1 MKRIG
6 ILAGVILVGLLSFET
21 LFAQA
26 TAQISGTVRD
36 QTGAVLPGVE
46 ITATQSDTGISRST
60 ISNETGSYVLPNL
73 PVGPYRLEVSL
84 PGFHTFVQSGIVLQV
99 NGSPVINPVLEVGQV
114 TEQVEVQAN
123 ASLVETRNSSVGQVI
138 ENQRILELPLNG
150 REVTDLITLAGAA
163 VQSRQARVT
172 NGSDSVAISVAGGLG
187 FSVEYT
193 LDGANHANFVSGYNM
208 NMPFPDALQEFK
220 VENSGVTATHGGGGA
235 AVGAVTKSGTNDFHG
250 SLFEFVRND
259 LFNARNYF
267 ATTHSTLKRNQF
279 GGTFGGPILKNK
291 LFFFGGFQEQTLRQ
305 DPADRQAFVPT
316 AAVLAGDWTA
326 FTSPACN
333 GGRQITLRAPFVN
346 NRIDPALYSKAA
358 VNLAAKLP
366 KTSDACGLVI
376 YGARSTDN
384 TYQTVGRVDYEW
396 NAKNSVFGRVLST
409 ALRRPNPFNA
419 FTKDNILNVGTDGT
433 YQTPTSVAIGDTYLV
448 SSNTVQSIRFAY
460 NVANNWRIGAEYFS
474 YCDLGIKIDCTYA
487 KTRMGSFS
495 VTGGFSTGNG
505 STVDDNKYQQH
516 SYSINDDLSLIRG
529 THQISLGGTYT
540 YGVHERR
547 SHFVDGGTMR
557 IDGSATGLGMSDF
570 LVGNLTSLT
579 QGGTNHVFLK
589 QNFIGMYAADSWKTN
604 RKLTVNYGL
613 RWEPYLPQTFLDR
626 GTVNFDYARF
636 QQGIKSQVYPNAP
649 AGFYYPGDPGFPGK
663 KGLYNRWAQFAPR
676 LGLAWDVNGDGRTS
690 VRASY
695 AYSYNF
701 ISAQFREDSVQSSP
715 WGNITSITGLT
726 LDDPWRNFP
735 GGSPFPLK
743 EGSAAQFFS
752 YGTFL
757 VSPYDVPTPTTS
769 RWNLSI
775 QRQMSPTL
783 LASASYIGNSVVH
796 MWSQTPLNPG
806 VYFPGGPCT
815 LNGVTYNP
823 CSSNSTLNQRRR
835 LSLERPQ
842 DGQLIG
848 ILTQIDPG
856 ATTNYHGL
864 LLSLEQRTSHG
875 VTASANYTWSHCIGD
890 YADLDSE
897 GPNENETYTNP
908 TNRRFDRGN
917 CNTDRRQTFNLTA
930 VAETPQFARPTLRLL
945 ATGWRLS
952 GIYRWDSGQPLTI
965 IAGSDRAMTGV
976 DVQRVN
982 QVMAN
987 VYLDKSARPLAQYFN
1002 PLAFAQ
1008 PALGTLGNLGRGSL
1022 WGPANWSFDLALS
1035 RAFRVNERQRME
1047 VRAEAYNVTNSF
1059 RPLLTTTG
1067 ASLNGL
1073 SLATNTFGQIRGA
1086 QDPRIMQFAL
1096 KYIF

>member
-6 ILAGVILVGLLSFET
+6 MRLVGVVLFALLCFEGA
-21 LFAQA
+21 FAQA
-26 TAQISGTVRD
+26 TAQIGGTVRD
-36 QTGAVLPGVE
+36 QSGAVLPGVE
-46 ITATQSDTGISRST
+46 ITATQNETGISRST

-73 PVGPYRLEVSL
+73 TVGPYRLEVSL
-84 PGFHTFVQSGIVLQV
+84 PGFRTFVQTGIVLQV

-114 TEQVEVQAN
+114 SEQVEVQAN
-123 ASLVETRNSSVGQVI
+123 ASLVETRNSSVGQVM

-150 REVTDLITLAGAA
+150 RQVTDLITLGGAA
-163 VQSRQARVT
+163 VQSRTARVT

-187 FSVEYT
+187 FSIEYT

-220 VENSGVTATHGGGGA
+220 IENSGVTATHGGGGA
-235 AVGAVTKSGTNDFHG
+235 AVGAVTKSGTNTFHG

-267 ATTHSTLKRNQF
+267 ATRQSTLKRNQF
-279 GGTFGGPILKNK
+279 GGTLGGAIVKNK

-316 AAVLAGDWTA
+316 AAILAGDWSA
-326 FTSPACN
+326 FTSPTCN
-333 GGRQITLRAPFVN
+333 AGRQIALRAPFVN

-358 VNLAAKLP
+358 MNLSAKLP
-366 KTSDACGLVI
+366 KTSDPCGLVI
-376 YGARSTDN
+376 FGAKSTDN
-384 TYQTVGRVDYEW
+384 TYQTIGRVDYQW
-396 NAKNSVFGRVLST
+396 GAKHSVFGRVLST
-409 ALRRPNPFNA
+409 ALRRPNPFNT

-433 YQTPTSVAIGDTYLV
+433 YQTPTSIGIGDTYLI
-448 SSNTVQSIRFAY
+448 SSNTVQAVRFAY
-460 NVANNWRIGAEYFS
+460 NIANNWRIGSQYFS

-487 KTRMGSFS
+487 KTRMGSFT
-495 VTGGFSTGNG
+495 VTGGFATGNG
-505 STVDDNKYQQH
+505 STIDDNKYKQH
-516 SYSINDDLSLIRG
+516 SYSINDDLSLVRG
-529 THQISLGGTYT
+529 THQISLGGSLT
-540 YGVHERR
+540 YGVHERNT
-547 SHFVDGGTMR
+547 HFVDGGTMR

-570 LVGNLTSLT
+570 LMGNLTQLT
-579 QGGTNHVFLK
+579 QGGTNHVFLD
-589 QNFIGMYAADSWKTN
+589 QYLFGMYAADSWKAN
-604 RKLTVNYGL
+604 RKLTVNYGI
-613 RWEPYLPQTFLDR
+613 RWEPYLPQSFLDR
-626 GTVNFDYARF
+626 GTVNFDYGRF
-636 QQGIKSQVYPNAP
+636 QQGIKSKVYPNAP
-649 AGFYYPGDPGFPGK
+649 SGFYYPGDPGFPGK
-663 KGLYNRWAQFAPR
+663 KGLFNRWAQFAPR

-690 VRASY
+690 IRASY
-695 AYSYNF
+695 GYSYNF

-715 WGNITSITGLT
+715 WGNITTINGLS
-726 LDDPWRNFP
+726 LDDPWRTFP

-743 EGSAAQFFS
+743 DGTAAQFFS

-769 RWNLSI
+769 RWNLSL
-775 QRQMSPTL
+775 QRQISPTL

-796 MWSQTPLNPG
+796 MWAQQPVNPG
-806 VYFPGGPCT
+806 IYFPGGQCT
-815 LNGVTYNP
+815 INGVSYNP
-823 CSSNSTLNQRRR
+823 CSSNSNLNQRRK
-835 LSLERPQ
+835 LSQERPQ

-848 ILTQIDPG
+848 LLTQIDPG
-856 ATTNYHGL
+856 ATTNYHGM

-875 VTASANYTWSHCIGD
+875 VTASVNYTWSHCIGD

-897 GPNENETYTNP
+897 GPNETETYTNP

-917 CNTDRRQTFNLTA
+917 CNTDRRQLFNLTT
-930 VAETPQFARPTLRLL
+930 VAETPQFERRALRLL

-952 GIYRWDSGQPLTI
+952 GIYRWDAGQPVTVV
-965 IAGSDRAMTGV
+965 AGSDRAMSGV

-982 QVMAN
+982 QVLGN
-987 VYLDKSARPLAQYFN
+987 VYSDKSARPQTQYFN
-1002 PLAFAQ
+1002 PAAFSL

-1022 WGPANWSFDLALS
+1022 RGPANWSFDVALS
-1035 RAFRVNERQRME
+1035 RAFRVTERQRME

-1059 RPLLTTTG
+1059 RP
-1067 ASLNGL
+1067 SLPGL
-1073 SLATNTFGQIRGA
+1073 SLAANTFGQIRAA